1 MVVLRLKKITDSLF
15 TSLSLLSPLWGQ
27 LIRTSLYTGTSQEV
41 PVDGHP
47 STEVLSFV
55 WKKLSHVSDD
65 HHVEKLSLKTQGHCG
80 KASRGVR
87 SHENDWKS
95 SAYWN
100 KVQESRTLSHV
111 SWSNILSYESRKKWS
126 NSYVYYIKMILE
138 SKLGLVN
145 NVGLSHLDGIRSGE
159 NTDTLPDPSLIRKSV
174 SMLKGSCPQKI
185 LRPRQTVPAFI
196 PGR

>member
-1 MVVLRLKKITDSLF
+1 
-15 TSLSLLSPLWGQ
+15 
-27 LIRTSLYTGTSQEV
+27 
-41 PVDGHP
+41 
-47 STEVLSFV
+47 
-55 WKKLSHVSDD
+55 
-65 HHVEKLSLKTQGHCG
+65 
-80 KASRGVR
+80 
-87 SHENDWKS
+87 
-95 SAYWN
+95 
-100 KVQESRTLSHV
+100 VQESRTLSHV